1 MGEHASHLFIISII
15 LYLAGSLFALC
26 FYGWQRVG
34 NYISLIFAAIAS
46 CFGIA
51 TAVVVLSGGSPV
63 HIDFHLLL
71 PIIKYNFLLDPL
83 SAYFILT
90 ISVISFVA
98 CIYSLGYINL
108 YVGKRDIRFLGFI
121 YNLFLL
127 SMLLVV
133 SANNAFVFMIV
144 WELMTFLSYFL
155 VIFEH
160 ENKENR
166 KAGLMYI
173 IMAHIGSGLLAIAFF
188 IMFTYAGSFSF
199 DDFRQV
205 ASQIPAVYKNI
216 IFFLVLVG
224 FGIKAGIFPLHL
236 WLPMAHPAAPS
247 NVSMIMS
254 GVMIKTAIYGFIRFY
269 FEFVTPCPPWWG
281 VIILIFGAGSALLGI
296 LYALQERDIKTMLAY
311 SSVENIGIIL
321 IGIGLSMIFRSYNLM
336 ALSSLA
342 MIAGLYH
349 LINHAVFKCLLFGCA
364 GNIYYST
371 HTKNIEELGGLI
383 KRLQVTAP
391 LFLVAALSI
400 SAIPPLNGFMSEWL
414 IFQSLLNGFNIPSVL
429 IKIETIICGAV
440 VALTGALVATC
451 FIRAFGISFLALP
464 RTEHAK
470 HAKEVPVIMYVSMGL
485 LAGLCV
491 FMGIF
496 PAKIMMTANHV
507 SSHLVGINIIKSI
520 TAYDW
525 MQTKMLQTNFTGLS
539 PKSAT
544 VFGLMLLAI
553 TFGALTAIRP
563 GFVRKFYETWTCGIS
578 PEPRLEYT
586 GTAFSRPFAVIFK
599 GILRPKLDVAK
610 VYSVPNFFVK
620 SMTYVGGITPIF
632 ESYLYTPVSN
642 FVLKAS
648 DRVRWIHTG
657 NIHVYLAY
665 IFVTLIILIMFFR

>member
-1 MGEHASHLFIISII
+1 MAEHLFILSII
-15 LYLAGSLFALC
+15 LFATGSLFALC

-127 SMLLVV
+127 SMILVV

-160 ENKENR
+160 ENPANR

-205 ASQIPAVYKNI
+205 ASQVPAVYKNI

-281 VIILIFGAGSALLGI
+281 VIILIFGAASALLGI

-491 FMGIF
+491 FMG
-496 PAKIMMTANHV
+496 
-507 SSHLVGINIIKSI
+507 
-520 TAYDW
+520 
-525 MQTKMLQTNFTGLS
+525 
-539 PKSAT
+539 
-544 VFGLMLLAI
+544 VFL
-553 TFGALTAIRP
+553 
-563 GFVRKFYETWTCGIS
+563 
-578 PEPRLEYT
+578 PEL
-586 GTAFSRPFAVIFK
+586 
-599 GILRPKLDVAK
+599 
-610 VYSVPNFFVK
+610 
-620 SMTYVGGITPIF
+620 
-632 ESYLYTPVSN
+632 
-642 FVLKAS
+642 
-648 DRVRWIHTG
+648 
-657 NIHVYLAY
+657 
-665 IFVTLIILIMFFR
+665 